1 MQPPLVAPDQLVR
14 LRTQRGELVAL
25 RQARGRRARRG
36 RRERS
41 ERVSVSATAPL
52 DQRRGRGHALLR
64 FDERFDLG
72 LQPAGQQ
79 RELERRRRRVEGID
93 GAFLFIF
100 RRGLRAGEGS
110 SSRKRVGGVH
120 RRVASL
126 CLLQPERRRGDE
138 VKMEMMMFVTFVFR
152 IDPKNSSN
160 NIEI

>member
-1 MQPPLVAPDQLVR
+1 MCARCSRDS
-14 LRTQRGELVAL
+14 VAL
-25 RQARGRRARRG
+25 FGIRSPSRRG
-36 RRERS
+36 RPLRPRCWGYFLCSYVIFFHRER
-41 ERVSVSATAPL
+41 
-52 DQRRGRGHALLR
+52 LLR

-138 VKMEMMMFVTFVFR
+138 VER
-152 IDPKNSSN
+152 
-160 NIEI
+160 